1 MPAPT
6 AGKFFIFNEG
16 RDGKGR
22 ASCRRRLQMKIKW
35 ILVAVAGIAML
46 AGVRAE
52 DQTATARPPVVR
64 AVEFKNFHGVTVKE
78 IVNRLN
84 DRDIRLVE
92 EPYSKEYVTT
102 VQGIVEELMAEKGQ
116 AGVRVKPTVVT
127 IPPHSV
133 RVTFTA
139 AN

>member
-1 MPAPT
+1 
-6 AGKFFIFNEG
+6 
-16 RDGKGR
+16 
-22 ASCRRRLQMKIKW
+22 MKIKW
-35 ILVAVAGIAML
+35 ILPAAIGIVIA
-46 AGVRAE
+46 ARARPE

-64 AVEFKNFHGVTVKE
+64 AVEFKNFHGVSVKE

-92 EPYSKEYVTT
+92 EPYSKEYVAT
-102 VQGIVEELMAEKGQ
+102 VQGIIEDLMAEKGQ
-116 AGVRVKPTVVT
+116 TGVHVKPTVVP

-139 AN
+139 EKL

>member
-1 MPAPT
+1 
-6 AGKFFIFNEG
+6 
-16 RDGKGR
+16 
-22 ASCRRRLQMKIKW
+22 MKIKW
-35 ILVAVAGIAML
+35 ILVAAAGIAML
-46 AGVRAE
+46 AGARAE

-64 AVEFKNFHGVTVKE
+64 AVEFKNFHGVSVKE

-92 EPYSKEYVTT
+92 EPYSKQYVAT

-116 AGVRVKPTVVT
+116 AGVHVKPTVVP

>member
-1 MPAPT
+1 
-6 AGKFFIFNEG
+6 
-16 RDGKGR
+16 
-22 ASCRRRLQMKIKW
+22 MKIKW
-35 ILVAVAGIAML
+35 ILLVVAAIATL
-46 AGVRAE
+46 LGARAE

-64 AVEFKNFHGVTVKE
+64 AVEFKNFHGVSVKE

-92 EPYSKEYVTT
+92 EPYSKQYVAT

-139 AN
+139 ASD